1 MAKRIN
7 STGRSNPH
15 RPANITPTAHG
26 LSEKA
31 QSTAAAVAAQ
41 PNAIPPSNNHIKA
54 HEAGQAFIEQQH
66 LQRQS
71 ERQPGKS

>member
-15 RPANITPTAHG
+15 KPANLTPTSHG
-26 LSEKA
+26 LSEQA
-31 QSTAAAVAAQ
+31 QRLAAQVAAQ
-41 PNAIPPSNNHIKA
+41 PNAIPPSNTHVKA

-66 LQRQS
+66 LQRQA
-71 ERQPGKS
+71 ERKPGK